1 MLAFL
6 CGGMEFSPDGGRE
19 WRERVSRWLEE
30 NLHHRVFD
38 PTVEARLI
46 LSAEELENFRKWKT
60 TDIERYR
67 RLMRFIIRHDLEIM
81 ANQADYVIC
90 YWDDAAVRGGGS
102 HSELTMAHHRGIPV
116 YLVTAMP
123 VEEISGWVLGC
134 ADKIFPD
141 FEELMPFLVATYGE

>member
-19 WRERVSRWLEE
+19 WRERARRWIDE
-30 NLHHRVFD
+30 NLHHQVFD

-46 LSAEELENFRKWKT
+46 LSAEELENFQSWKT

-67 RLMRFIIRHDLEIM
+67 GVMRFIIRHDLEVM
-81 ANQADYVIC
+81 AEQTDYVVC
-90 YWDDAAVRGGGS
+90 YWDAAAARGGGS
-102 HSELTMAHHRGIPV
+102 HSELTMAHHQGIPV
-116 YLVTAMP
+116 YLVTEMP

-141 FEELMPFLVATYGE
+141 FDELQSFLAATYGE